1 MHVVAVAVDQAGV
14 AQMRKLCDL
23 FFKNWI
29 KKTSFQNEYYGQ
41 TYKDNL
47 FVCQYRLLCAIM
59 KLSVALY
66 EI

>member
-14 AQMRKLCDL
+14 TQMRKLCDL

-41 TYKDNL
+41 T
-47 FVCQYRLLCAIM
+47 FVWQFVSM
-59 KLSVALY
+59 KKY
-66 EI
+66 